1 MCKGRGGCAV
11 TQMLPLTQ
19 IYSCIFRCSTFPI
32 NVVPSRA
39 PRILEVFAES
49 QLSICQMGTHTTTPR
64 ERITPRLPR
73 ALQSDRHELSCA
85 KERDHCKRICGA
97 CHFGQHETADK
108 VSCMDHGIYQKGLR
122 AQQR

>member
-1 MCKGRGGCAV
+1 MRGHSDAAIDPNIF
-11 TQMLPLTQ
+11 MYLPLLHISYQ
-19 IYSCIFRCSTFPI
+19 CSAITRSSH
-32 NVVPSRA
+32 SRG
-39 PRILEVFAES
+39 VCKES

-97 CHFGQHETADK
+97 CHFGQHETADE